1 MTSEKYWLPPK
12 TEASERSTF
21 KLFGMNKKLVS
32 AAGECCCAM
41 SRINMIAQQRRLA
54 SVGSWCQMPIPRR
67 SWCRCLPPPEKAAD
81 RSAWTELLTHCAVES
96 LDRWE
101 LYDLE
106 ADRTEQTNLATAEP
120 DVVAE
125 LRSLYEAWAERCGVK
140 PWPIKQAKR

>member
-1 MTSEKYWLPPK
+1 MPNADPSTLLEQLLAAAK
-12 TEASERSTF
+12 ERQLAPTT
-21 KLFGMNKKLVS
+21 L
-32 AAGECCCAM
+32 AAY
-41 SRINMIAQQRRLA
+41 RR
-54 SVGSWCQMPIPRR
+54 
-67 SWCRCLPPPEKAAD
+67 
-81 RSAWTELLTHCAVES
+81 AWTELLTHCAVES